1 MNFTKFY
8 FCKFLLNLYHVPGEG
23 ITREV
28 YVNIFIKLHRHMSS
42 ETKQYVLCVNVK
54 LKSLIILCIYVY
66 VYVYVISWLRMLS
79 SNQLKD

>member
-23 ITREV
+23 IIREV

-54 LKSLIILCIYVY
+54 LKSLIILCIYVCLCHF
-66 VYVYVISWLRMLS
+66 VIK
-79 SNQLKD
+79 NVKLKSIKRLG